1 MKQNCKD
8 FKKFLITFYFHPIC
22 HEYANMSYYSH
33 FSGEQVSISQILA
46 NGIGKLISSTLMS
59 NAYDCKGTSQLRFFP
74 APLPEIRTIHLKLNT
89 RSYIVF

>member
-59 NAYDCKGTSQLRFFP
+59 NAYDCKGTSQLCFFP